1 MTETYTPPEPESV
14 IKVSLLTGFLG
25 SGKTTLLNALLKHPD
40 MGHTA
45 VLVNEFGEI
54 GIDHHLIE
62 KVDEDTILLNSG
74 CLCCTVRDDLA
85 RALHEIFLKR
95 AKGEIPPIER
105 VLIETTGL
113 ADPAPVI
120 HTLMTDRVIV
130 NRYSLDAIVTTVD
143 AVNGDLQLDK
153 YPESIKQA
161 AVADRLLITKCD
173 MAKPDTVAALERGL
187 HNLNPG
193 APVFHVS
200 HGNIDPAKL
209 FDAGLYNPQTKTI
222 DVQRWLHDEAVLAH
236 EQEHHGHGHGHH
248 HHDHGEAEA
257 RDQDPH
263 DVNRHDAS
271 IRAYCVTQDEPLD
284 WQAFVAWIRT
294 LIALHG
300 DDLLRV
306 KGIVNIIGQE
316 GPIAIHGVQH
326 LFHDP
331 IHLAEWPNDDHR
343 SRIVFIARNLDR
355 AEVEK
360 RLEEL
365 KQTVAAKKQ

>member
-1 MTETYTPPEPESV
+1 MTETYTPPEPEAV

-25 SGKTTLLNALLKHPD
+25 SGKTTLLNALVKRPD
-40 MGHTA
+40 MGETA

-54 GIDHHLIE
+54 GIDHELIE
-62 KVDEDTILLNSG
+62 KVDEESILLSSG
-74 CLCCTVRDDLA
+74 CLCCTVRDDLS
-85 RALHEIFLKR
+85 RALHELFLKR
-95 AKGEIPPIER
+95 AKGDIPPIER

-120 HTLMTDRVIV
+120 HTLMTDRIIV

-143 AVNGDLQLDK
+143 AVNGDLQLDR
-153 YPESIKQA
+153 YPESVKQA

-173 MAKPDTVAALERGL
+173 IAEPAGVDRLERGL
-187 HNLNPG
+187 RNLNPG
-193 APVFHVS
+193 APIYRVAR
-200 HGNIDPAKL
+200 GAIEPAKL
-209 FDAGLYNPQTKTI
+209 FDAGLYDPATKSI
-222 DVQRWLHDEAVLAH
+222 DVQRWLRDEAILAH
-236 EQEHHGHGHGHH
+236 QESHAHGHGHH
-248 HHDHGEAEA
+248 HDHAEA
-257 RDQDPH
+257 AARGQDPH
-263 DVNRHDAS
+263 DVNRHDAA

-306 KGIVNIIGQE
+306 KGIVNIAGQD

-331 IHLAEWPNDDHR
+331 VYLPAWPSADRR
-343 SRIVFIARNLDR
+343 SKIVFIARNLEQ
-355 AEVEK
+355 AAVEK
-360 RLEEL
+360 RLAEL
-365 KQTVAAKKQ
+365 KAAVAAKKA